1 MPKGKGKGG
10 RRGGET
16 KAERARQRALARE
29 LSAIKAVAE
38 CCDGFRDEWRK
49 AMRLDVSGCSSLTA
63 VPTALSHCKRLFQFD
78 ASESGLVS
86 LNLRHSGF
94 LQFLRLSDC
103 KSLIALNS
111 ELDFAHRLEIVG
123 ADDVPRFNNGARIWH
138 RLEMRRCEGCGR
150 QRDVDA
156 PRLRVC
162 GRCGVTPYCGVECQ
176 RAHWERHRPRCS
188 LHRKERRRLCVLCGR
203 MAADSDPPFP
213 TCYCGE
219 RRYCGEACQVRDWF
233 DGTARS
239 RPHSETC
246 ASGYLYLEG

>member
-1 MPKGKGKGG
+1 MRLKQSTVLCLRARPLATRPVEIMPKGKGKGG

-29 LSAIKAVAE
+29 IPAINGQHCDVA
-38 CCDGFRDEWRK
+38 
-49 AMRLDVSGCSSLTA
+49 
-63 VPTALSHCKRLFQFD
+63 
-78 ASESGLVS
+78 
-86 LNLRHSGF
+86 
-94 LQFLRLSDC
+94 
-103 KSLIALNS
+103 
-111 ELDFAHRLEIVG
+111 
-123 ADDVPRFNNGARIWH
+123 
-138 RLEMRRCEGCGR
+138 
-150 QRDVDA
+150 A

-162 GRCGVTPYCGVECQ
+162 GRCRNASYCSVACQ
-176 RAHWERHRPRCS
+176 RTHWERHRPECS
-188 LHRKERRRLCVLCGR
+188 QHRKEMRRLCVLCGR

>member
-1 MPKGKGKGG
+1 MALDES
-10 RRGGET
+10 ET
-16 KAERARQRALARE
+16 LPLLHFKAELFRDWGFAAARARAEALMEALPGSSFGKKTQARASLSRKDQENMIARSPVE
-29 LSAIKAVAE
+29 PRVP
-38 CCDGFRDEWRK
+38 DGH
-49 AMRLDVSGCSSLTA
+49 LQSLTL
-63 VPTALSHCKRLFQFD
+63 T
-78 ASESGLVS
+78 G
-86 LNLRHSGF
+86 
-94 LQFLRLSDC
+94 C

-111 ELDFAHRLEIVG
+111 ELDRADRLKIIG
-123 ADDVPRFNNGARIWH
+123 ADDVPFYDSEDRMWDKLAW
-138 RLEMRRCEGCGR
+138 RRCEGCG
-150 QRDVDA
+150 QQCDVDA

-162 GRCGVTPYCGVECQ
+162 GGCRSAAYCGVECQ